1 MVEAKKIDFVF
12 NTADIED
19 VRQEENDG
27 YLLRRKSVDTGTPL
41 ITNIKIAKM
50 FVESLANLGSV
61 DAIHTYSYDHFM
73 DKHRF

>member
-50 FVESLANLGSV
+50 FVESLAHLGSA
-61 DAIHTYSYDHFM
+61 DGIHTYSYDHFM
-73 DKHRF
+73 NKHRL